1 MLKEYIKRFGICIL
15 GLAVFSLGM
24 MLSVLA
30 GSAGTNGWNTLAIG
44 LSQSTPL
51 SFGTATLI
59 ISLAVV
65 VIAAV
70 CKGSIGFGTVLN
82 MLEIA
87 FLSDLFLAWFSFI
100 PYAPNQIAGT
110 VYTLLG
116 QTLISFGMVI
126 YMLPG
131 LGCGPRDTLMVII
144 GKRFPNAPIGM
155 IKFALEAAVLVI
167 GVLLG
172 APFGVG
178 TVLVIT
184 LQAFIFQLACRVCR
198 YEPRDTVHE
207 DIPQTLRRVFGK
219 AQ

>member
-1 MLKEYIKRFGICIL
+1 
-15 GLAVFSLGM
+15 
-24 MLSVLA
+24 
-30 GSAGTNGWNTLAIG
+30 
-44 LSQSTPL
+44 
-51 SFGTATLI
+51 
-59 ISLAVV
+59 
-65 VIAAV
+65 
-70 CKGSIGFGTVLN
+70 
-82 MLEIA
+82 
-87 FLSDLFLAWFSFI
+87 
-100 PYAPNQIAGT
+100 
-110 VYTLLG
+110 
-116 QTLISFGMVI
+116 
-126 YMLPG
+126 
-131 LGCGPRDTLMVII
+131 MVII
-144 GKRFPNAPIGM
+144 GKRFPNAPIGL